1 MALNIII
8 LAAGQGTRM
17 NSTKPKVLHTIGGIS
32 LLERVI
38 NTAQSLNPEKI
49 FIVYGHGGTEI
60 KRQLSQHA
68 VTWVEQKQQ
77 LGTGHA
83 VMQVLPE
90 LNNTHDQLLI
100 LYGDVPLISK
110 ETLQELL
117 NQTTSDALGLLT
129 VNLDK
134 PFGFGRIIRGTQ
146 NKVMAIV
153 EEKDTNDDQKLIRE
167 VNTGIM
173 TTSVNNLKQWL
184 PKLSTHNAKN
194 EYYLTD
200 VVKLAATEKTFIL
213 GLQANDV
220 EETQG
225 INDKIQLAQA
235 ERYFQKQMANKL
247 MLSGVTLLDPSR
259 LDIRGNI
266 EVSADVTIDINV
278 ILEGRVII
286 GKNSYIGANCILRD
300 VMIGE
305 SVEIKPNTIIDG
317 ATIGN
322 NCTIGPFARIRPE
335 TFLADNAKIG
345 NFVEIKK
352 SDIGANSKVP
362 HHSYIGDTTMGQF
375 VNVGAGTITCN
386 YDGANKHHTTIGNNV
401 FIGSDTQFIAPVT
414 IEDDAT
420 IGAGSTITKNVPG
433 GQLTLSRNSQKTIN
447 GWKRPEKKKDN

>member
-1 MALNIII
+1 MPLNIII
-8 LAAGQGTRM
+8 LAAGLGTRM
-17 NSTKPKVLHTIGGIS
+17 NSNKPKVLHTIGGIS

-38 NTAQSLNPEKI
+38 LTAQSLNPEKI

-60 KRQLSQHA
+60 KQQISQHA
-68 VTWVEQKQQ
+68 VTWIEQKQQ

-90 LNNTHDQLLI
+90 LNNAHDQILI
-100 LYGDVPLISK
+100 LYGDVPLISI

-117 NQTTSDALGLLT
+117 NQTTIDALGLIT
-129 VNLDK
+129 VNLDN
-134 PFGFGRIIRGTQ
+134 PSGFGRIIRDSQ
-146 NKVMAIV
+146 EKVMAII
-153 EEKDTNDDQKLIRE
+153 EEKDANADQKLIRE

-184 PKLSTHNAKN
+184 PKLSTNNAKK

-200 VVKLAATEKTFIL
+200 IVKLAATEKTFIL
-213 GLQANDV
+213 GLPANNI

-235 ERYFQKQMANKL
+235 ERYFQQQIAKKL

-259 LDIRGNI
+259 VDIRGNVEI
-266 EVSADVTIDINV
+266 SADVTIDVNV
-278 ILEGRVII
+278 ILEGRIII

-300 VMIGE
+300 VIIGE
-305 SVEIKPNTIIDG
+305 SVEIKPHTIIDG
-317 ATIGN
+317 AKIGN
-322 NCTIGPFARIRPE
+322 NCTIGPFTRIRPE
-335 TFLADNAKIG
+335 TFLAENAKIG

-386 YDGANKHHTTIGNNV
+386 YDGANKHRTIIGNNV

-414 IEDDAT
+414 IADDAT
-420 IGAGSTITKNVPG
+420 IGAGSTITKNVPS
-433 GQLTLSRNSQKTIN
+433 GQLTLSRISQKTIN